1 MVKSQILEA
10 AHIPR
15 SLASIFGQSSPD
27 LAKEKQASDV
37 NFSEF
42 NAIVNPSA
50 TWMMLQVPNGLQPAT
65 QLPQTQSQAQ
75 ILKTANTKKKR
86 PSGSG
91 LCQQHFPFE
100 SIGRRRGV
108 TFPRDWMEGELNC
121 CDCHLHTRHK
131 KRVAARADIKFV
143 PSLCSA
149 RQGKYK
155 HSLMLAFSTSHGEAE
170 EKLHTSLVRTP
181 LSNSVMSWTREVA
194 MQNTSMP
201 TAWHSPREEMEEEA
215 VMKWKKLS
223 SIKYIFEY
231 GKWGHQCH
239 MNIECRSVQVFNID
253 EYSKGFCFQY
263 TCGINILWNKGSYL
277 AYIRSSSQTKT
288 STSSS
293 QGSNSSILGTAKEM
307 MISLCHCLYDAET

>member
-86 PSGSG
+86 PSGGG

-108 TFPRDWMEGELNC
+108 TFPRD
-121 CDCHLHTRHK
+121 
-131 KRVAARADIKFV
+131 
-143 PSLCSA
+143 
-149 RQGKYK
+149 
-155 HSLMLAFSTSHGEAE
+155 
-170 EKLHTSLVRTP
+170 
-181 LSNSVMSWTREVA
+181 
-194 MQNTSMP
+194 
-201 TAWHSPREEMEEEA
+201 
-215 VMKWKKLS
+215 
-223 SIKYIFEY
+223 
-231 GKWGHQCH
+231 
-239 MNIECRSVQVFNID
+239 
-253 EYSKGFCFQY
+253 
-263 TCGINILWNKGSYL
+263 
-277 AYIRSSSQTKT
+277 
-288 STSSS
+288 
-293 QGSNSSILGTAKEM
+293 
-307 MISLCHCLYDAET
+307 